1 MNTTELTGQTA
12 LVTGST
18 KRGIGAATAALLAS
32 RGASVIVTGR
42 DEAGGQ
48 QIATEI
54 VTAGGKARFISA
66 DLTDLDSVRALAAE
80 AGEVDILVNNAG
92 VFPGAVLVDQDVE
105 SFDAA
110 FAVNVRALY
119 FLTAAVVPGM
129 VARGRGSV
137 VNVSTMAASVGI
149 AGLSTYSAT
158 KAAVESLTRTWA
170 VELGSAG
177 VRVNTVAPGPTRTDM
192 VMAAMGEEGAAGIAS
207 TTVLGRLATPE
218 EIAAVIA
225 FVASDAASYLTG
237 ATIAADA
244 GRTAI

>member
-1 MNTTELTGQTA
+1 MNSTELNGRTA

-42 DEAGGQ
+42 DEDGGKQVVKEIVAAGG
-48 QIATEI
+48 T
-54 VTAGGKARFISA
+54 ARFVGA

-80 AGEVDILVNNAG
+80 AGGVDILVNNAG
-92 VFPGAVLVDQDVE
+92 VFPGAPLVDQDVE

-137 VNVSTMAASVGI
+137 VNVSTMGALHLQRHQGSRGVPHAN
-149 AGLSTYSAT
+149 
-158 KAAVESLTRTWA
+158 
-170 VELGSAG
+170 LGS
-177 VRVNTVAPGPTRTDM
+177 
-192 VMAAMGEEGAAGIAS
+192 
-207 TTVLGRLATPE
+207 
-218 EIAAVIA
+218 
-225 FVASDAASYLTG
+225 
-237 ATIAADA
+237 
-244 GRTAI
+244 

>member
-1 MNTTELTGQTA
+1 MNDTELGGRTA

-32 RGASVIVTGR
+32 RGAFVIVTGR
-42 DEAGGQ
+42 DEEGGQ
-48 QIATEI
+48 QVVKEIGAT
-54 VTAGGKARFISA
+54 GGTARFVGA

-92 VFPGAVLVDQDVE
+92 LFPGAPLLAQDVE

-129 VARGRGSV
+129 VARGRGGV

-149 AGLSTYSAT
+149 AGLSAYSAT

-170 VELGSAG
+170 VELGDAG
-177 VRVNTVAPGPTRTDM
+177 IRVNTVAPGPTRTDM
-192 VMAAMGEEGAAGIAS
+192 VMAAMGEEGAAGIAG
-207 TTVLGRLATPE
+207 TTVLRRLATPE
-218 EIAAVIA
+218 EIASVIA

>member
-1 MNTTELTGQTA
+1 MNSTELSGQTA

-42 DEAGGQ
+42 DEEGGKQIAKEIVAAGG
-48 QIATEI
+48 T
-54 VTAGGKARFISA
+54 ARFVGA
-66 DLTDLDSVRALAAE
+66 DLTDLDAVRALAAE
-80 AGEVDILVNNAG
+80 VGEVDILINNAG
-92 VFPGAVLVDQDVE
+92 VFPGATLVDQDVE

-137 VNVSTMAASVGI
+137 VNVSTMAASVGM

-170 VELGSAG
+170 VELGGGG

-192 VMAAMGEEGAAGIAS
+192 VMAAMGEEGVAGVAG

-218 EIAAVIA
+218 EIASVIA

>member
-1 MNTTELTGQTA
+1 M
-12 LVTGST
+12 
-18 KRGIGAATAALLAS
+18 
-32 RGASVIVTGR
+32 IVTGR
-42 DEAGGQ
+42 DEDGGKQVVKEIVAAGG
-48 QIATEI
+48 T
-54 VTAGGKARFISA
+54 ARFVGA

-80 AGEVDILVNNAG
+80 AWVDILVNNAG
-92 VFPGAVLVDQDVE
+92 VFPGAPLVDQDVE

-119 FLTAAVVPGM
+119 FLTATVVPGM

-170 VELGSAG
+170 VEPGGAG
-177 VRVNTVAPGPTRTDM
+177 VRVNTVAPGPTRTEM
-192 VMAAMGEEGAAGIAS
+192 VMTAMGEDGAVGVAG
-207 TTVLGRLATPE
+207 TTILGRLATTD
-218 EIAAVIA
+218 EIASVIA

-244 GRTAI
+244 GRTAV